1 MRLLLVLM
9 VVIWGANYSLIKVV
23 LRELPPPVF
32 NALRLLVASGVF
44 RILLAFMARTR
55 PTRRDWIQLAGLGL
69 YGQFLYQLFFLN
81 GMSRTSVANASLIV
95 GLVPLVV
102 ALTNAAMGLERLSR
116 AYWIGIAVSVVGMYF
131 VVGLDA
137 GMSTTSLV
145 GDALTF
151 GAVLAW
157 SAYTV
162 AAKPL
167 LTRHSPLV
175 VTGWSMALG
184 TVFYLPYAM
193 PDMLAL
199 DWRRL
204 EPAPGSA
211 PPFSALLAL
220 NLSYVLWNTAVQR
233 IGSSQT
239 AIYSN
244 LIPVAAV
251 GTAAVWLHEPIDRWK
266 AIGAALIVAGL
277 VAATRRRKRPTRSRP
292 KSSWIS
298 RRRRAA
304 ARRRRSRSS
313 EEYRPWALPP
323 APYASVGGMVMRR
336 MPPTSMPEVPISKPG
351 MAPFVPCRNWDRAG
365 ALKKLATPAA
375 PCRVIEVE
383 VVSDRKLAAA
393 GGLGART
400 DGQVLDDEVGR
411 ALGRRRRSVG
421 VVVCCRRKR

>member
-1 MRLLLVLM
+1 MHLLLLVM

-23 LRELPPPVF
+23 LRELPPPAF

-44 RILLAFMARTR
+44 LILLALTARTR

-69 YGQFLYQLFFLN
+69 YGQFLYQLFFLS

-102 ALTNAAMGLERLSR
+102 ALTNAVMGLERLSR

-167 LTRHSPLV
+167 LTRHSPIV

-184 TVFYLPYAM
+184 TLFYLPYAM
-193 PDMLAL
+193 PDMLAV
-199 DWRRL
+199 DWRQI
-204 EPAPGSA
+204 SA
-211 PPFSALLAL
+211 GAWIGTSLSAVLAL

-251 GTAAVWLHEPIDRWK
+251 GTAAIWLGEPIERWK
-266 AIGAALIVAGL
+266 VIGAVLIIAGL
-277 VAATRRRKRPTRSRP
+277 VAATRF
-292 KSSWIS
+292 
-298 RRRRAA
+298 
-304 ARRRRSRSS
+304 
-313 EEYRPWALPP
+313 
-323 APYASVGGMVMRR
+323 GG
-336 MPPTSMPEVPISKPG
+336 
-351 MAPFVPCRNWDRAG
+351 
-365 ALKKLATPAA
+365 
-375 PCRVIEVE
+375 
-383 VVSDRKLAAA
+383 A
-393 GGLGART
+393 GGAIPC
-400 DGQVLDDEVGR
+400 EE
-411 ALGRRRRSVG
+411 
-421 VVVCCRRKR
+421 